1 MLLGSSSECVTGFLA
16 IRCGS
21 SKVKTSCKMQPQCTN
36 HHIQGLNFNTE
47 IDCGLIGINELLQL
61 DPAINKSIL
70 DCGLLKEK
78 NAYKLMML
86 QSLVASES
94 ET

>member
-1 MLLGSSSECVTGFLA
+1 VA
-16 IRCGS
+16 PAR
-21 SKVKTSCKMQPQCTN
+21 SKPPAKCHPNAPTITYR
-36 HHIQGLNFNTE
+36 GLNFNTE

-70 DCGLLKEK
+70 DHGLLKEK

>member
-1 MLLGSSSECVTGFLA
+1 VA
-16 IRCGS
+16 PAR
-21 SKVKTSCKMQPQCTN
+21 SKPPAKCHPNVPTITYR
-36 HHIQGLNFNTE
+36 GLNFNTE

-61 DPAINKSIL
+61 DLAINKSIL
-70 DCGLLKEK
+70 DHGLWKEK

>member
-1 MLLGSSSECVTGFLA
+1 
-16 IRCGS
+16 
-21 SKVKTSCKMQPQCTN
+21 
-36 HHIQGLNFNTE
+36 LNFNTE

-78 NAYKLMML
+78 NACKLMML